1 MDTVHNHTHKDG
13 GSGGCHGHLTIFE
26 ELSLGKERNLCVWGG
41 WGGGSK
47 GLHRGKHGGK
57 LLNADFHSMQNL

>member
-1 MDTVHNHTHKDG
+1 MDIVHNHTHKDG

-41 WGGGSK
+41 GWVVSK
-47 GLHRGKHGGK
+47 GCIGTNTGG
-57 LLNADFHSMQNL
+57 NY